1 MRHQRSFMASRPLA
15 RALCVVFSAASV
27 GSCGGGPDGT
37 AGSAVSLDAG
47 SATTAALSSAAA
59 AGTRVVS
66 AAAAG
71 TLVVSAQSTIAEPL
85 ASGAVLLSNEV
96 VPRSGAIE
104 SAGFPGLLRWEPST
118 RRVTHAIRLEM
129 PLDALR
135 ATLGEAPSTAFRSE
149 LADARALPDGGAL
162 VQFDLL
168 ADAPGASARRAASVL
183 ARLRADLSVAWT
195 RVWAGGQLGRI
206 EVRGDAVATTG
217 ESLMRYD
224 GQGRPVSQEAL
235 GGGFV
240 LTLASTTEVIGVP
253 GGFVLRSAAGG
264 DRTVGAD
271 ADSGWHGAIGDAA
284 GGGAV
289 AVGWGQ
295 DSTAGG
301 SFHPVVVRLDAS
313 GRPVQSVQLGVAT
326 DRGAGLTDI
335 ARIGDD
341 YYVVGTRALTDA
353 EADWFVCRL
362 GADLSVRA
370 CITGRS
376 GRRQARATVRAD
388 ALGERLYVAGHADGA
403 PALVL
408 GPDLG
413 VRFDPGTTVE
423 GFAITRDTWHV
434 SWAQTALAAP
444 GPAGRVALAVTASS
458 TELPV
463 EALDTRALGAL
474 SSTPR
479 PAAP

>member
-1 MRHQRSFMASRPLA
+1 MRHRRSFMAPRPLA
-15 RALCVVFSAASV
+15 RAVCIVLGAASV

-37 AGSAVSLDAG
+37 VASAVSLDAG
-47 SATTAALSSAAA
+47 SATTASLLSAAA
-59 AGTRVVS
+59 AGS
-66 AAAAG
+66 
-71 TLVVSAQSTIAEPL
+71 LVVSAQSTIAEPL
-85 ASGAVLLSNEV
+85 ASGAVLFSNEV

-118 RRVTHAIRLEM
+118 GRVTHAVRLEM

-135 ATLGEAPSTAFRSE
+135 ATLGEAPSTVFRTE
-149 LADARALPDGGAL
+149 IADARALPDGGAL

-168 ADAPGASARRAASVL
+168 ADAPGAPARRAASVL

-195 RVWAGGQLGRI
+195 RTWAGGQRGRI

-240 LTLASTTEVIGVP
+240 LTMASTTEVIGVA
-253 GGFVLRSAAGG
+253 GGFVLRGAAGG
-264 DRTVGAD
+264 DRIVGAD
-271 ADSGWHGAIGDAA
+271 ADSGWHAAVGEAA

-301 SFHPVVVRLDAS
+301 SFHPVAVRLDAS
-313 GRPVQSVQLGVAT
+313 GRPVQSVQIGVAT

-335 ARIGDD
+335 ARIGDG

-362 GADLSVRA
+362 DADLSVRA

-376 GRRQARATVRAD
+376 GRRQARATVRVD

-413 VRFDPGTTVE
+413 VRFDPGTTIE

-434 SWAQTALAAP
+434 NWAETALAVP

-458 TELPV
+458 AALPV
-463 EALDTRALGAL
+463 EALDTGALGAL
-474 SSTPR
+474 SSSQR

>member
-1 MRHQRSFMASRPLA
+1 VRLRRSFMPPRPLV
-15 RALCVVFSAASV
+15 RALCVVLGAASV
-27 GSCGGGPDGT
+27 GACGGGPDGT
-37 AGSAVSLDAG
+37 VGSAISLDAG
-47 SATTAALSSAAA
+47 GALTASPSSTA
-59 AGTRVVS
+59 V
-66 AAAAG
+66 AG
-71 TLVVSAQSTIAEPL
+71 TLLVSAQSTIAEPL

-118 RRVTHAIRLEM
+118 RRVTHAVRLEM

-149 LADARALPDGGAL
+149 IADARALPDGGAL
-162 VQFDLL
+162 VQFDLF
-168 ADAPGASARRAASVL
+168 ADAPGAPARRAASVL
-183 ARLRADLSVAWT
+183 ARLHADLSVAWT
-195 RVWAGGQLGRI
+195 RAWAGGQRGRM

-235 GGGFV
+235 GGGGFV
-240 LTLASTTEVIGVP
+240 LTLASSTEVIGVA
-253 GGFVLRSAAGG
+253 GGFVLRGTAGG
-264 DRTVGAD
+264 DRIVGAN
-271 ADSGWHGAIGDAA
+271 AASGWHAAVGEAA

-301 SFHPVVVRLDAS
+301 SFHPVAVRLDAS

-388 ALGERLYVAGHADGA
+388 ALGERLYIAGHADGA

-408 GPDLG
+408 GPDLD

-423 GFAITRDTWHV
+423 GFAITRDTWHA
-434 SWAQTALAAP
+434 SWAETALAAP
-444 GPAGRVALAVTASS
+444 GPAGRVALAVTGSS
-458 TELPV
+458 AVLPV
-463 EALDTRALGAL
+463 DALDTRALGAL
-474 SSTPR
+474 SSTPP